1 MYSMYAF
8 IDESGDHNINLAKSD
23 NVYNI
28 FVLGTVLI
36 DKSAYKSL
44 DSEFRA
50 FKKEFFGGDDFII
63 HTKELTRG
71 NISKSDPRNKIMGNP
86 EKRHEFYNWTNEFL
100 TRASILTFFSII
112 NKTPF
117 SEKYSS
123 PFDLYGMSFENALNR
138 ILHYGKGDD
147 IEIYPEG
154 RNSLLD
160 RQMEAEFAKISI
172 AGTKFHSAE
181 EIKRRIKKFEF
192 KDKKENMTGL
202 QLADLLVSP
211 VGRHFLGVRPKPIG
225 NEVRYETV
233 RAKLAGNEKTCLSI
247 FP

>member
-1 MYSMYAF
+1 MYAF
-8 IDESGDHNINLAKSD
+8 IDESGDHNIDLSKSD
-23 NVYNI
+23 NIYNI
-28 FVLGTVLI
+28 FVLGTILV
-36 DKSAYKSL
+36 DKSDYESL
-44 DSEFRA
+44 DKEFRT
-50 FKKEFFGGDDFII
+50 FKQRFFGGEDFIV

-71 NISKSDPRNKIMGNP
+71 NVLKSDPRNKIMGNP
-86 EKRHEFYNWTNEFL
+86 EKRYEFYNWVNAFL
-100 TRASILTFFSII
+100 DRAPISAFFSII

-117 SEKYSS
+117 SAKYSS
-123 PFDLYGMSFENALNR
+123 PFDLYGMSFENSLNR
-138 ILHYGKGDD
+138 VLYYGKGDE
-147 IEIYPEG
+147 IEVYPECRG
-154 RNSLLD
+154 SILD

-181 EIKRRIKKFEF
+181 EIKKRIRKFEF

-225 NEVRYETV
+225 NEVRYEIV
-233 RAKLAGNEKTCLSI
+233 RKKLAGGEKLCLSI